1 MNTPKVTER
10 AIALAIRQY
19 ATELVAGVTL
29 RPYQCLSEE
38 SFRTDESGGTRS
50 YPMIEIKC
58 GAPEIQG
65 NQYGETVAASVRIST
80 DENDD
85 QNHAAIS
92 TLFGSVLD
100 LFHSLHRQSLT
111 PAGGD
116 ELTYFKSVFTD
127 EFGAAFNFGG
137 ITLSAGTEPYDDDG
151 IAVIDLGINVH
162 YTRS

>member
-1 MNTPKVTER
+1 MNTPKTTER
-10 AIALAIRQY
+10 AIAQTIRQY
-19 ATELVAGVTL
+19 ATELVTGVTL

-38 SFRTDESGGTRS
+38 SFKTDEAGGTRS

-58 GAPEIQG
+58 GSPEIEG
-65 NQYGETVAASVRIST
+65 NQFGETVSASVRIST
-80 DENDD
+80 DETED

-100 LFHSLHRQSLT
+100 LFHTLHRQSLRA
-111 PAGGD
+111 AGGD
-116 ELTYFKSVFTD
+116 ELTYFKSIFTD

-137 ITLSAGTEPYDDDG
+137 ITLQAGTEPYDDDG
-151 IAVIDLGINVH
+151 IAVIDLGLNVH